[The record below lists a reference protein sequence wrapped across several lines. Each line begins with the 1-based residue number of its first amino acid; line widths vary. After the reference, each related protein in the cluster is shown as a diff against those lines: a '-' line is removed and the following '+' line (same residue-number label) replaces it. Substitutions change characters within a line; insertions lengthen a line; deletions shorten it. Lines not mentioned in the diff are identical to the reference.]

1 MAPTIAGR
9 QFTDQALLHLLS
21 RYNKPLS
28 RTGSDHL
35 QAVSIM
41 PIISL
46 QNVSLA
52 FGDQP
57 LLDGISLS
65 IDHGERVCLIG
76 RNGEGKSTL
85 LKVIAGELHADDG
98 ELVGLRSARIA
109 CLEQEVPLGLSGS
122 VFDVVADGLGAAGR
136 LVQQYHALSQQV
148 ATDHSLLD
156 ALERCQHE
164 LEAAGGWE
172 INQRVETTLARL
184 NLDGDAR
191 IEQLSGGLKRRVLL
205 ARALVSDPDLLLLDE
220 PTNHLDIAAIEWL
233 ESFLLGA
240 STSLLFIT
248 HDRAFLRRL
257 ATRIIELDRGQLT
270 DWPGNYDQYLTG
282 KQQLLDA
289 EEKQNA
295 LFDKRLAEEERWV
308 RQGIKARR
316 TRNEGRVRALQ
327 AMRRERAQRREQ
339 QGTAKL
345 SMQGHQS
352 SGKIVVEAEA
362 AAFAYPGA
370 TADEFIIRPLTTTIL
385 RGDKIGI
392 IGPNGAGKTTLIKL
406 LLGELQPV
414 AGSTRLGTNLQ
425 IAYFD
430 QYRSLID
437 DAKTVLENVG
447 DGSETVTI
455 NGQSRHVIGYLND
468 FLFPP
473 KRARQPASV
482 LSGGERN
489 RLMLAKLFAKPAN
502 LLVLDEPTNDL
513 DMDTLDLLQELL
525 VDYSGTVLLV
535 SHDRDFI
542 NQVVTSTL
550 VFEGDGQ
557 VNEYVG
563 GYDDWLEQR
572 AQPAQA
578 QAGQSQSA
586 TSVPKTRNPSA
597 AAAGA
602 EPAHKSS
609 RKLSYKLQRELEQ
622 LPQQIEVLET
632 QQAELTATMSDPKFY
647 QQDSALV
654 QQTTQDMQAL
664 TTELEQCYARWDELE
679 SLR

>member
-1 MAPTIAGR
+1 
-9 QFTDQALLHLLS
+9 
-21 RYNKPLS
+21 
-28 RTGSDHL
+28 
-35 QAVSIM
+35 M

-57 LLDGISLS
+57 LLDRLSLS

-85 LKVIAGELHADDG
+85 LKVIAGELQADEG
-98 ELVGLRSARIA
+98 ELVGVRRARIA
-109 CLEQEVPLGLSGS
+109 GLEQEVPQNMTGS

-136 LVQQYHALSQQV
+136 LVQQYHALSHQV
-148 ATDHSLLD
+148 ASDHSLLD
-156 ALERCQHE
+156 ALERCQQE
-164 LEAAGGWE
+164 LEAAGGWD

-184 NLDGDAR
+184 SLDGEAR

-233 ESFLLGA
+233 EEFLLNA
-240 STSLLFIT
+240 SCSLLFIT

-270 DWPGNYDQYLTG
+270 DWPGNYDQYLSG
-282 KQQLLDA
+282 KQQLLAA
-289 EEKQNA
+289 EEKHNA
-295 LFDKRLAEEERWV
+295 LFDKRLAEEERWI

-327 AMRRERAQRREQ
+327 EMRRERAQRREQ
-339 QGTAKL
+339 QGTARL

-352 SGKIVVEAEA
+352 SGKIVAEAEA

-370 TADEFIIRPLTTTIL
+370 DADEFIIRPLTTTIL

-406 LLGELQPV
+406 LLGELQPIS
-414 AGSTRLGTNLQ
+414 GSIRQGTNLQ

-437 DAKTVLENVG
+437 EAKTVQENVG
-447 DGSETVTI
+447 DGSDTVTV

-557 VNEYVG
+557 VREYVG
-563 GYDDWLEQR
+563 GYDDWLAQR
-572 AQPAQA
+572 GSSAASD
-578 QAGQSQSA
+578 AGPSQV
-586 TSVPKTRNPSA
+586 SVPASGPSA
-597 AAAGA
+597 GKP
-602 EPAHKSS
+602 PAKSAVGKPATANKS
-609 RKLSYKLQRELEQ
+609 ARKLSYKLQRELDK
-622 LPQQIEVLET
+622 LPQQIETLEQ
-632 QQAELTATMSDPKFY
+632 QQAQLTATMSDPAFY
-647 QQDSALV
+647 QQDSAKV
-654 QQTTQDMQAL
+654 QQATQDMQQL
-664 TTELEQCYARWDELE
+664 TRELERHYARWDELE
-679 SLR
+679 SLGTSD

>member
-1 MAPTIAGR
+1 
-9 QFTDQALLHLLS
+9 
-21 RYNKPLS
+21 
-28 RTGSDHL
+28 
-35 QAVSIM
+35 M

-52 FGDQP
+52 FGDKP

-65 IDHGERVCLIG
+65 IDHAERVCLIG

-85 LKVIAGELHADDG
+85 LKVIAGDLQADEG

-109 CLEQEVPLGLSGS
+109 CLEQEVPLGLTGS

-136 LVQQYHALSQQV
+136 LVQQYHALSHQV
-148 ATDHSLLD
+148 ATDHTLLD
-156 ALERCQHE
+156 ELERCQHE

-184 NLDGDAR
+184 ALDGEAR

-327 AMRRERAQRREQ
+327 ALRRERAQRREQ
-339 QGTAKL
+339 QGTARL

-352 SGKIVVEAEA
+352 SGKIVVETEA
-362 AAFAYPGA
+362 ATFAYPGA
-370 TADEFIIRPLTTTIL
+370 GSDGLIIRPLTTTIL

-406 LLGELQPV
+406 LLGELQPSS
-414 AGSTRLGTNLQ
+414 GSARLGTNLQ

-437 DAKTVLENVG
+437 DAKTVQENVG
-447 DGSETVTI
+447 DGSDTVTI

-473 KRARQPASV
+473 RRARQPASV

-489 RLMLAKLFAKPAN
+489 RLMLAKLFARPAN

-563 GYDDWLEQR
+563 GYDDWLAQR
-572 AQPAQA
+572 APLSTAATAGRSQA
-578 QAGQSQSA
+578 QSAEQVVPTRAGQSA
-586 TSVPKTRNPSA
+586 LPTARRT
-597 AAAGA
+597 AGA
-602 EPAHKSS
+602 ESAHKAA
-609 RKLSYKLQRELEQ
+609 RKLSYKLQRELEL
-622 LPQQIEVLET
+622 LPQQIEQLEQ
-632 QQAELTATMSDPKFY
+632 QQAELTAAMSEPSFY
-647 QQDSALV
+647 QRDSAQI
-654 QQTTQDMQAL
+654 QQATQTMQRL
-664 TTELEQCYARWDELE
+664 SGELEQCYARWDELE

>member
-1 MAPTIAGR
+1 MPHQVTISTQAIAAPIHTSYI
-9 QFTDQALLHLLS
+9 HS
-21 RYNKPLS
+21 
-28 RTGSDHL
+28 
-35 QAVSIM
+35 M

-57 LLDGISLS
+57 LLDDLSLS

-85 LKVIAGELHADDG
+85 LKVIAGDLQADEG

-109 CLEQEVPLGLSGS
+109 SLEQEVPLGLTGS
-122 VFDVVADGLGAAGR
+122 VFDVVAAGLGAAGR
-136 LVQQYHALSQQV
+136 LVQQYHALSHQV
-148 ATDHSLLD
+148 ATDHTLLD
-156 ALERCQHE
+156 ELERCQHE
-164 LEAAGGWE
+164 LEAAGGWD

-184 NLDGDAR
+184 ALDGEAR

-289 EEKQNA
+289 EEKHNA

-327 AMRRERAQRREQ
+327 ALRRERAQRREQ
-339 QGTAKL
+339 LGTARL
-345 SMQGHQS
+345 SMQGHES

-362 AAFAYPGA
+362 AAFADPGA
-370 TADEFIIRPLTTTIL
+370 GSDGLIIRPLTTTIL

-406 LLGELQPV
+406 LLGELQPSS
-414 AGSTRLGTNLQ
+414 GSTRLGTNLQ

-437 DAKTVLENVG
+437 DAKTVQENVG

-473 KRARQPASV
+473 RRARQPASV

-563 GYDDWLEQR
+563 GYDDWLAQR
-572 AQPAQA
+572 APLSTAATAGQSQAQPAQ
-578 QAGQSQSA
+578 QIMPSRAGQSA
-586 TSVPKTRNPSA
+586 LPTARRT
-597 AAAGA
+597 AGA
-602 EPAHKSS
+602 ESAKKAA
-609 RKLSYKLQRELEQ
+609 RKLSYKLQRELEL
-622 LPQQIEVLET
+622 LPQQIEQLEQ
-632 QQAELTATMSDPKFY
+632 QQAELTTAMSEPSFY
-647 QQDSALV
+647 QRDSAQI
-654 QQTTQDMQAL
+654 QQATQTMQRL
-664 TTELEQCYARWDELE
+664 SSELEQYYARWDELE

>member
-1 MAPTIAGR
+1 
-9 QFTDQALLHLLS
+9 
-21 RYNKPLS
+21 
-28 RTGSDHL
+28 
-35 QAVSIM
+35 M

-52 FGDQP
+52 FGDKP
-57 LLDGISLS
+57 LLDKVSMS
-65 IDHGERVCLIG
+65 IDRSERVCLIG

-85 LKVIAGELHADDG
+85 LKVIAGLQQPDEG
-98 ELVGLRSARIA
+98 ELIGLRSARISQ
-109 CLEQEVPLGLSGS
+109 LEQAVPQGLTGS
-122 VFDVVADGLGAAGR
+122 VFDVVADGLGQAGR
-136 LVQQYHALSQQV
+136 LVQEYHLLSHQV
-148 ATDHSLLD
+148 ASDHSLM
-156 ALERCQHE
+156 AELERCQHE
-164 LEAAGGWE
+164 LEAVGGWE

-184 NLDGDAR
+184 SLDGDAL

-205 ARALVSDPDLLLLDE
+205 ARALVAEPDLLLLDE

-233 ESFLLGA
+233 ESFLLNDSA
-240 STSLLFIT
+240 SLLFVT

-257 ATRIIELDRGQLT
+257 ATRIIELDRGHLS
-270 DWPGNYDQYLTG
+270 DWPGNYDQYLLG
-282 KQQLLDA
+282 KQQLLHA

-339 QGTAKL
+339 QGTSRLA
-345 SMQGHQS
+345 SQGHQS
-352 SGKIVVEAEA
+352 SGKIVAETLA
-362 AAFAYPGA
+362 AAFAYAGA
-370 TADEFIIRPLTTTIL
+370 TASECIIQPLTTTVL

-392 IGPNGAGKTTLIKL
+392 IGPNGCGKTTLIKL
-406 LLGELQPV
+406 LLGELQPT
-414 AGSTRLGTNLQ
+414 AGTIRLGTNLE
-425 IAYFD
+425 IGYFD

-437 DAKTVLENVG
+437 DQKTVQENVG

-455 NGQSRHVIGYLND
+455 NGKPRHVIGYLND

-473 KRARQPASV
+473 QRARQPAAV

-525 VDYSGTVLLV
+525 VDYSGTLLLV

-542 NQVVTSTL
+542 NNVVTSTL
-550 VFEGDGQ
+550 VFEGAGV

-563 GYDDWLEQR
+563 GYDDWLAQRPDPARDRKVVVTSR
-572 AQPAQA
+572 AQA
-578 QAGQSQSA
+578 SA
-586 TSVPKTRNPSA
+586 PPRDKPK
-597 AAAGA
+597 
-602 EPAHKSS
+602 
-609 RKLSYKLQRELEQ
+609 KLSYKVQLELDQLPKKIDALEQ
-622 LPQQIEVLET
+622 QQQT
-632 QQAELTATMSDPKFY
+632 LTTAMSEPNFY
-647 QQDSALV
+647 QQDQATIAAAQDEIQQISTALE
-654 QQTTQDMQAL
+654 AL
-664 TTELEQCYARWDELE
+664 YARWDELE